1 MFKKVALVL
10 TCVVALCLTACAGGE
25 PGKETEPQV
34 EYATFAEHTDLEIFK
49 DVPCFTDMSRITVKD
64 ADDYGD
70 ENYVLALA
78 GTFPAQF
85 KDYLQIL
92 ENAGF
97 TKVADNGATG
107 IDKTVLSSY
116 YQKDGLTL
124 NVAFSSGD
132 ITTYISASK
141 TAEVSPYLTNDPSR
155 TQGIIEGAQTT
166 LYMHQVPEYG
176 NCFVIQ
182 LKNGHYIVN
191 DGGIEGNLRPLVDYL
206 VENAPEGQKAVVEAW
221 FISHEHGDHV
231 GVFKEINSMYDIND
245 KIAVEGVY
253 LSQVSNMVKTNVGSS
268 AGDVGTV
275 YVPRSYLKTTAGE
288 MTPIYRPHLGDRYYF
303 SDIIVEVPY
312 TQEQFPLRRYT
323 DNLNPSSTWLMYN
336 IEGQKFLLS
345 GDTEESNM
353 KDVSEM
359 YDASYMDVDIMSL
372 HHHSLN
378 VYTENLGYFQVETM
392 LYSTWGVYS
401 IYWPKETLQHNLT
414 IQREYCQEYFSYLE
428 GGRKLTFPYTIGSAE
443 TLEPWYPETTTSL
456 VERQA
461 GWLKD
466 AGLTYPIAK

>member
-10 TCVVALCLTACAGGE
+10 SCVAALCLTACTGGE

-64 ADDYGD
+64 ADHYGD
-70 ENYVLALA
+70 GNYVLALTGA
-78 GTFPAQF
+78 FPAAY
-85 KDYLQIL
+85 KEYLTTL
-92 ENAGF
+92 EAAGF
-97 TKVADNGATG
+97 QKVADNGPTG
-107 IDKTVLSSY
+107 IDKTVLSGY
-116 YQKDGLTL
+116 YQKGDITL

-191 DGGIEGNLRPLVDYL
+191 DGGWDGNLKILL
-206 VENAPEGQKAVVEAW
+206 EWMEANAPEGQKPVVEAW
-221 FISHEHGDHV
+221 FISHEHDDHGSV
-231 GVFKEINSMYDIND
+231 LKDAVNMYDIAD
-245 KIAVEGVY
+245 RIAVEGVY
-253 LSQVSNMVKTNVGSS
+253 VSIVRDELKAITNANNTIGKTNI
-268 AGDVGTV
+268 
-275 YVPRSYLKTTAGE
+275 YRSYLKNSAGE

-303 SDIIVEVPY
+303 CDITVEVPY
-312 TQEQFPLRRYT
+312 TQEQYPMRNYV
-323 DNLNPSSTWLMYN
+323 DNLNVSSTWLMYN
-336 IEGQKFLLS
+336 IEGQKFLLC
-345 GDTEESNM
+345 GDTEEPNM
-353 KDVSEM
+353 KQVSEM
-359 YDASYMDVDIMSL
+359 YDPSYMDVDVMNN

-378 VYTENLGYFQVETM
+378 LFTENPGYFQAETL
-392 LYSTWGVYS
+392 LYSTWGIYS
-401 IYWPKETLQHNLT
+401 IYWPKATLDLNLT
-414 IQREYCQEYFSYLE
+414 IQREHCEEYVSYID
-428 GGRKLTFPYTIGSAE
+428 GGVKLTFPYTIGSYE
-443 TLEPWYPETTTSL
+443 IIEPWYPETTEKM
-456 VERQA
+456 VERQK
-461 GWLKD
+461 GWLSD